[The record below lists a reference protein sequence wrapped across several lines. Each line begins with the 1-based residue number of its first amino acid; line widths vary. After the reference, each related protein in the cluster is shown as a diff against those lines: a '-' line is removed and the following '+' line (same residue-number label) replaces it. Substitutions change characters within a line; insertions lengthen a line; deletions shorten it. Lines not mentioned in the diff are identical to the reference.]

1 MLLRSFVSAHQ
12 CRAARAILQ
21 WSQSELARRAGVARK
36 TVADFEKETRRLQ
49 VRTRRDIARA
59 LEQAGVRFDSDEAGR
74 AATAVQF
81 RTPTAQTS
89 GSASSP

>member
-1 MLLRSFVSAHQ
+1 MLRRSHVSAHQ

-59 LEQAGVRFDSDEAGR
+59 LEDAGVRFDSDEGGR
-74 AATAVQF
+74 PTGVQF
-81 RTPTAQTS
+81 RTLTAQTA
-89 GSASSP
+89 GSPSSP

>member
-1 MLLRSFVSAHQ
+1 MLRRSLVSAHQ
-12 CRAARAILQ
+12 CRAARAVLQ

-59 LEQAGVRFDSDEAGR
+59 LEEAGVRFDPDEGGR
-74 AATAVQF
+74 ATGVQF
-81 RTPTAQTS
+81 HTLAAQTS
-89 GSASSP
+89 DSAPSP